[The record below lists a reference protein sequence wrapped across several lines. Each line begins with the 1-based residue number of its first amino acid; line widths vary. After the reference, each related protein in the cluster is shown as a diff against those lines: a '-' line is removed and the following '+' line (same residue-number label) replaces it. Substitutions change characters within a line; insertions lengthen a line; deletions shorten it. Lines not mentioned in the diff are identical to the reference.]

1 MLLKYIAVSII
12 LFSIWA
18 NIGMYLFSRARA
30 KLGISNNML
39 DAGKLKTM
47 IDLLKAMSL
56 GPFSFHYQKHV
67 LADDGGRWEEENL
80 QRWFDMKKDFTTNIK
95 VDDSNSEWYFNK
107 MTMINKNIIELLGRL
122 NK

>member
-107 MTMINKNIIELLGRL
+107 MTIINKNITELLGRL

>member
-1 MLLKYIAVSII
+1 
-12 LFSIWA
+12 
-18 NIGMYLFSRARA
+18 MYLFSRARA

-107 MTMINKNIIELLGRL
+107 MTIINKNITELLGRL